1 MDLDPTEVIKNEL
14 VNKVLRRLLSIMSE
28 RGCPRASYTAAFKL
42 RVIAYAVS
50 HGNRAAGRQ
59 FSIDESCVRRWRSQR
74 ERLLKTPRNKRAER
88 FRRAAFPDIE
98 KEVTAWITEKRQGG
112 IGVSANVICLKA
124 KTVAQKLGIA
134 ETSFK
139 ASQRWCYGF
148 MERHGFSIRRRTT
161 IAQRLPQ
168 DYEEKLIRFQRFI
181 IAQRKKHDFEL
192 KHIGN
197 ADQTPLTFD
206 IVTNSTVSEKGVKS
220 VSILTTGH
228 EKDRFT
234 VMLACLGD
242 GTKLPPYVVFKRKTL
257 PKNVNFPKGVIV
269 RCQEKGWMDQGLV
282 QDWLRTVW
290 SKVGGLT
297 RKKSMLVWDSFRAH
311 LSAPIR
317 STLKSLNTE
326 PAVIPGGMTSMVQPL
341 DVAINK
347 PFKDRMRKKWQEW
360 MLADQHTFTAT
371 GRIRKVELPQICQWI
386 YEAWEDI
393 PNELVKKSF
402 RKCCI
407 TNAMDGTED
416 DQMWEDDSDSDPFA
430 DIDEDEDVDLL
441 YADSFEQQQAE
452 IDPETY
458 ENLFG
463 DSDSEDFYGF

>member
-1 MDLDPTEVIKNEL
+1 
-14 VNKVLRRLLSIMSE
+14 MSE
-28 RGCPRASYTAAFKL
+28 RGSPRTSYTAAFKL

-59 FSIDESCVRRWRSQR
+59 FSIDESCVRRWRLQR
-74 ERLLKTPRNKRAER
+74 ERLQNTPRNKRAKR
-88 FRRAAFPDIE
+88 FRSAAFPEVE
-98 KEVTAWITEKRQGG
+98 KEVAAWIAEKRQGG
-112 IGVSANVICLKA
+112 IGVSTNVICLKA
-124 KTVAQKLGIA
+124 KSVAQKLGIA

-139 ASQRWCYGF
+139 ASKCWCYGF
-148 MERHGFSIRRRTT
+148 MERAGFSIRRRTT
-161 IAQRLPQ
+161 ITQRLPQ
-168 DYEEKLIRFQRFI
+168 DYEEKLIKFQCYV

-192 KHIGN
+192 KYIRN

-234 VMLACLGD
+234 VMLACRGD
-242 GTKLPPYVVFKRKTL
+242 GTKLPPYIVFKRKTL
-257 PKNVNFPKGVIV
+257 PKNANFPKEVFV

-326 PAVIPGGMTSMVQPL
+326 PVVIPGGMTSMVQPL

-360 MLADQHTFTAT
+360 MLADQHTFTAS

-393 PNELVKKSF
+393 PNELVRKSF

-416 DQMWEDDSDSDPFA
+416 DQMWEDDSDPFA
-430 DIDEDEDVDLL
+430 GIDEDDDVDLL
-441 YADSFEQQQAE
+441 YADSFERQQAE
-452 IDPETY
+452 IDPESY

-463 DSDSEDFYGF
+463 ESDSDGEDFYGFER